1 LHLDLAAEKSKQIP
15 TPRGADIIADPEA
28 AGRTRH
34 TTMAEVRNRT
44 AGGARGKATEL
55 ARAKRATTAAPGK
68 DGSIAA
74 PSTAMTRI
82 MTFGA
87 PVERAAGDLGAMW
100 LATGSGP
107 YPAFRLL
114 AGQQYC
120 TVERVRTASI
130 HSPWQSESRIPNKFS
145 TRPRKSGQLALA
157 PLTPNDGSTKTRCT
171 LSPTVPLRGKRFSA
185 AG

>member
-1 LHLDLAAEKSKQIP
+1 VAKKSKQIP

-34 TTMAEVRNRT
+34 TTMAEIRNRT
-44 AGGARGKATEL
+44 AEGALGKATEL
-55 ARAKRATTAAPGK
+55 AQAKRATTPAPE

-74 PSTAMTRI
+74 PSTAMVRI

-100 LATGSGP
+100 LATGNGP
-107 YPAFRLL
+107 CPTFRLL

-120 TVERVRTASI
+120 
-130 HSPWQSESRIPNKFS
+130 QM
-145 TRPRKSGQLALA
+145 G
-157 PLTPNDGSTKTRCT
+157 
-171 LSPTVPLRGKRFSA
+171 
-185 AG
+185 